1 MVAAKPAEASQDRRQ
16 LRVSLEQLV
25 FAILLV

>member
-1 MVAAKPAEASQDRRQ
+1 VTTL

-25 FAILLV
+25 SGGFGEYFDPYTG